1 MLFRS
6 LDSLE
11 NVCFHSISLLCSEAD
26 SQMAAVE
33 EKAERGG
40 QERVATALGPRHL
53 LGVATSA
60 ALTLLF
66 QHHANA
72 AVSLGS

>member
-1 MLFRS
+1 
-6 LDSLE
+6 
-11 NVCFHSISLLCSEAD
+11 
-26 SQMAAVE
+26 MAAVE